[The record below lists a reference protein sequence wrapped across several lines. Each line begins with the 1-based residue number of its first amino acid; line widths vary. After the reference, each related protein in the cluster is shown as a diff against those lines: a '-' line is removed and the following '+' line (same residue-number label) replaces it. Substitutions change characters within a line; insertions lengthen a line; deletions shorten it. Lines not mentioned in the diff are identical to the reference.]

1 MVVHARSEIG
11 NYFECPSLSGA
22 IKFQD
27 LFLAFEVSLLILAR
41 HASIGDGLAG
51 MILRRPI

>member
-1 MVVHARSEIG
+1 M
-11 NYFECPSLSGA
+11 SGA

-27 LFLAFEVSLLILAR
+27 LFLAFEVSLLIVAR

-51 MILRRPI
+51 ITLRRSI